1 MICEVE
7 SAVDV
12 LNRTPKVVRAM
23 LTGLTGTWT
32 AGGSETN
39 WAPFD
44 IVGHLVHGEQTDWI
58 PRAEI
63 ILEHGR
69 EKTFTPFDRLA
80 QFEMSKGQSLDE
92 LIDQFESLRAKN
104 IETLRSWNLSDAQL
118 RQNGKHPE
126 LGTVTLRQLIATWV
140 VHDLT
145 HIRQIATFIAK
156 KCDPDVGPWKE
167 YLSILN

>member
-23 LTGLTGTWT
+23 LTGLTDAWT
-32 AGGSETN
+32 GGGSETN

-63 ILEHGR
+63 ILEHGH

-80 QFEMSKGQSLDE
+80 QFEMSVGKSLSD
-92 LIDQFESLRAKN
+92 LIDEFQILRAQN

-118 RQNGKHPE
+118 DLTGTHPE
-126 LGTVTLRQLIATWV
+126 LGKVTLRQLIATWV

-145 HIRQIATFIAK
+145 HIRQIAASLAK
-156 KCDPDVGPWKE
+156 KYDQDVGPWKE